1 MLLVSTPN
9 KRLFQN
15 NSSLFCFLFLIY
27 FCSVCHLFSNSSPYT
42 YDELLNQATT
52 KMNAFDYGRALD
64 RLDLAT
70 GKIEKP
76 DYRYYKI
83 LGEIYF
89 RMGKKLEALEAFSI
103 SLELEPGQIELLD
116 KIISFY
122 EKDRRPKEALEFVQK
137 YLKFLPNDK
146 NKLFRGAI
154 LANRIGNYTLGNLYL
169 LKLEADPKYSRE
181 KSAIIEQL
189 YEKINNKEWDVAL
202 KSSTEYILYFPREEI
217 IHESKILCERA
228 LSLEAMESSMVD
240 ATAIFH
246 ENPNLAIRYGIFLQE
261 KERML
266 ESLAAFRRAFE
277 LSLEYSD
284 PGNREEIFFLIR
296 QIYSYLKRSHDANA
310 MSQLSILSKKINSI
324 DENDLEKAIQS
335 FPKNREL
342 LILGIYF
349 YKSKNQTDKLKFW
362 KSKLA
367 ERDLENEET
376 ELVKVIGPF
385 SNQ

>member
-1 MLLVSTPN
+1 
-9 KRLFQN
+9 
-15 NSSLFCFLFLIY
+15 
-27 FCSVCHLFSNSSPYT
+27 
-42 YDELLNQATT
+42 
-52 KMNAFDYGRALD
+52 
-64 RLDLAT
+64 
-70 GKIEKP
+70 
-76 DYRYYKI
+76 
-83 LGEIYF
+83 
-89 RMGKKLEALEAFSI
+89 
-103 SLELEPGQIELLD
+103 
-116 KIISFY
+116 
-122 EKDRRPKEALEFVQK
+122 
-137 YLKFLPNDK
+137 
-146 NKLFRGAI
+146 
-154 LANRIGNYTLGNLYL
+154 
-169 LKLEADPKYSRE
+169 
-181 KSAIIEQL
+181 
-189 YEKINNKEWDVAL
+189 
-202 KSSTEYILYFPREEI
+202 LYFPREEI

-296 QIYSYLKRSHDANA
+296 QVYSYLKRSHDANA